1 MTQPWERHYAAE
13 DAAAQGAA
21 ALECLRAI
29 MACYGAAS
37 LPELAR
43 RVYKDTE
50 CGATLGVKTWEGGA
64 VWGDALAEITPGH
77 VRSLTLGTII
87 EGSEAEATAP
97 AVELLDTTPQQAVAA
112 FEAAVA
118 WIEEWAD
125 VISPWGEE

>member
-1 MTQPWERHYAAE
+1 MNWEQSYAAE

-21 ALECLRAI
+21 ALGCLQAI
-29 MACYGAAS
+29 MARYEAAS

-64 VWGDALAEITPGH
+64 IWGSDLAGITPGH
-77 VRSLTLGTII
+77 VRALVIGAII
-87 EGSEAEATAP
+87 EGSDAEATAP

-118 WIEEWAD
+118 WIEEWA
-125 VISPWGEE
+125 VSPWGEE